1 MERTESAVAVEDK
14 RDTLVHEAEEAV
26 HGVEVSML
34 TDPALKAEMPPF
46 FSKQCL
52 RTLGACAAG
61 YFATALYG
69 YDAGTVHATGK
80 TDSQVS
86 CLELML

>member
-1 MERTESAVAVEDK
+1 MKRTESGIEDK
-14 RDTLVHEAEEAV
+14 RDALVHEAEEAV

-34 TDPALKAEMPPF
+34 TDPRLKAEMPPF

-52 RTLGACAAG
+52 RTLSACAAG

-69 YDAGTVHATGK
+69 YDAGTMV
-80 TDSQVS
+80 TDLQTDVQVS
-86 CLELML
+86 CPVSTS